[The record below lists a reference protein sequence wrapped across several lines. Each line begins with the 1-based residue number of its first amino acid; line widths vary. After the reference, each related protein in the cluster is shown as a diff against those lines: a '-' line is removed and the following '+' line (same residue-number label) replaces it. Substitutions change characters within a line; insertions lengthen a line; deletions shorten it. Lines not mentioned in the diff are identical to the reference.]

1 MRTMIS
7 FENTH
12 GGISSVFVDDIS
24 YIQDTAFHDSR
35 KNYTLVQLK
44 NDSWV
49 KAKYATAQLITD
61 KVQKELERISRNEQE
76 FELDKLRLQI

>member
-1 MRTMIS
+1 MIS

-24 YIQDTAFHDSR
+24 YIQDTVFPDSR

-49 KAKYATAQLITD
+49 KAKYGTAQSITD
-61 KVQKELERISRNEQE
+61 KVQQELERISRNEQE